1 MPHDDRRLDPKLLR
15 ILAENYRKRAET
27 EAAYAKNFLE
37 TARDLEADA
46 HLLELP
52 LESFDN
58 EVSPTLPVGEYRS
71 HCAPQ

>member
-37 TARDLEADA
+37 TARDLETDA
-46 HLLELP
+46 HLLEHP
-52 LESFDN
+52 LES
-58 EVSPTLPVGEYRS
+58 SG
-71 HCAPQ
+71 